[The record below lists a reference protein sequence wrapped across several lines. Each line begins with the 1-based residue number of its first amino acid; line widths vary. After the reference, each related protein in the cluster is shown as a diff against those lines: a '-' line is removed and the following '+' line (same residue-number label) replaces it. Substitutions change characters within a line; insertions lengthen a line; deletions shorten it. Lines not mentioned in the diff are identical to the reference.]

1 MRLLAVDYGTARV
14 GIAISDE
21 LGMFARPYK
30 LLPASEKLPEEIAA
44 IVRENAV
51 GEVVVGM
58 PYGLDGGES
67 GTTRKVKA
75 FLRDLQAAL
84 PCSVVEWDE
93 SHSSRTAVERMVTAG
108 VGKKRRRQKGTTD
121 TWAAA
126 VILQEYLDA
135 KNISR

>member
-14 GIAISDE
+14 GTAISDE

-30 LLPASEKLPEEIAA
+30 LIPASENLSREIEA

-51 GEVVVGM
+51 GQVVVGM
-58 PYGLDGGES
+58 PYALDGSET

-75 FLRDLQAAL
+75 FVRALQALL
-84 PCSVVEWDE
+84 PCTVVEWDE

-108 VGKKRRRQKGTTD
+108 VSKKKRRQKGTTD

-135 KNISR
+135 QNISR